1 MCMNCGCGEPEERHH
16 PTDITKEDLERAAQ
30 GAGMSVQ
37 ETAQNMRASLDEV
50 SRSGTGSAQA
60 STRSA

>member
-50 SRSGTGSAQA
+50 SRSGAGSAQA